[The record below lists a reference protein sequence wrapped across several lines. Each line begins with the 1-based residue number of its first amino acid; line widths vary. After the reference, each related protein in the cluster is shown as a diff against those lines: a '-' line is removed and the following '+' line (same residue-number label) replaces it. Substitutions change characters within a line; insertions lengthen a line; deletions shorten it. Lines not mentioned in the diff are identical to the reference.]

1 MTKNA
6 MFCLLKSP
14 CYFRIP
20 APLTTMTP
28 MKNFLNVFNRNSE
41 MSESTT
47 EKPPMTMA
55 GDSAALT
62 VVELFQSQG
71 CNSCPPSSDN
81 VIALSSDPNLL
92 VLTYQVTYWDHLGWK
107 DTLGNSAFDARQWD
121 YARGLNNS
129 QVYTPQVM

>member
-1 MTKNA
+1 
-6 MFCLLKSP
+6 
-14 CYFRIP
+14 
-20 APLTTMTP
+20 
-28 MKNFLNVFNRNSE
+28 MKNLLNFFNRNSE

-47 EKPPMTMA
+47 EKPLMTMVS
-55 GDSAALT
+55 GSAALT

-107 DTLGNSAFDARQWD
+107 DTLGNSAFNTRQWK
-121 YARGLNNS
+121 YAHSLNNG